1 MKYEAVLF
9 DLDGVLLKSMEQHLE
24 AWQHAFSRFRAKVNE
39 SDFYQLEGRGVRS
52 VVEILTEKYG
62 IDSKYRQA
70 LTDDK
75 VAYYNSNFKEEF
87 YDGIYHLLDTLRNN
101 TIKMAVVTG
110 GMRDRVHKII
120 EEYFKEY
127 FSAIITSDDVEKT
140 KPYPEPYLKAAALLK
155 VRPEECIVVENAPMG
170 IKSGKAAGMRVI
182 AICTTLDKKY
192 LQEADVIVDTFFEM
206 QNHLIVEE
214 KINCNTS

>member
-1 MKYEAVLF
+1 VKYEAVLF

-127 FSAIITSDDVEKT
+127 FSENSQFFTSPCALSHMLCAFLLRFLTFVRNDRAESFEMTERSRSKWH
-140 KPYPEPYLKAAALLK
+140 LLLLK
-155 VRPEECIVVENAPMG
+155 IPHCLFSYNMIGYFLFDRVALRLSSRTAVRLER
-170 IKSGKAAGMRVI
+170 S
-182 AICTTLDKKY
+182 Y
-192 LQEADVIVDTFFEM
+192 
-206 QNHLIVEE
+206 
-214 KINCNTS
+214 